1 MLYTILLH
9 HHYSCDMCHIVL
21 PIAMR
26 ADIICDDDI
35 QDLIQEVIINHPCTE
50 NVCRAV
56 LAYSF

>member
-1 MLYTILLH
+1 
-9 HHYSCDMCHIVL
+9 MCHIVL